1 MWSRTIDH
9 LFCGLFAPIQDQY
22 SIPKQDSIPVGCIL
36 PLGNRTCFGDH
47 HFMSVLCSGEGGRG
61 QGVGPQL
68 KKSPVMTTRCQDVVA
83 VGSLDV
89 RGRGIGEWEGYRRMG
104 GVGTQSDMWAG
115 GWVLRS
121 DV

>member
-47 HFMSVLCSGEGGRG
+47 HYMSVLCWGEGGRG
-61 QGVGPQL
+61 QGGRSSIEEISSDDHKMSGCGSSRL
-68 KKSPVMTTRCQDVVA
+68 ARCQ
-83 VGSLDV
+83 G
-89 RGRGIGEWEGYRRMG
+89 EGYRRMG